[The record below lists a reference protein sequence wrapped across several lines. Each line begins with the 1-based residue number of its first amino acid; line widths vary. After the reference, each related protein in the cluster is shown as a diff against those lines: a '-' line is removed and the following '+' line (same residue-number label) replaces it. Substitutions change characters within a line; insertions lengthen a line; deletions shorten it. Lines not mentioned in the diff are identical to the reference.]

1 MQGEPKRRAPGSQ
14 RFTAYLGRVPPNVNE
29 NVIRYIFSQCG
40 NILDIRWQ
48 QDKVSGAFKGY
59 LLVHLIHYYSQ
70 QYIISLILISIRVV
84 LMIFAYFIF

>member
-1 MQGEPKRRAPGSQ
+1 MAYLLTFFINKIYHFVCCTHVYFIQQGEAKRRAPGAQ

-48 QDKVSGAFKGY
+48 QDKVSGAFKG
-59 LLVHLIHYYSQ
+59 
-70 QYIISLILISIRVV
+70 
-84 LMIFAYFIF
+84 